1 MNDETSLA
9 KFIGSLATDVV
20 KLGIASAISWGAAT
34 AITTLTAVVS
44 VPLIVVVAFGLL
56 SAIALNMLDDKFG
69 VTDKVVAYL
78 EASQQ
83 EFVQK
88 AREIEKGIYDIGA
101 MYADKMLETGKEV
114 LESEVKRYIK
124 KSLKDIKPRIL

>member
-78 EASQQ
+78 ETSQQ

>member
-1 MNDETSLA
+1 
-9 KFIGSLATDVV
+9 
-20 KLGIASAISWGAAT
+20 
-34 AITTLTAVVS
+34 S

>member
-1 MNDETSLA
+1 MRSATQCRQKTALKTA
-9 KFIGSLATDVV
+9 K
-20 KLGIASAISWGAAT
+20 
-34 AITTLTAVVS
+34 
-44 VPLIVVVAFGLL
+44 
-56 SAIALNMLDDKFG
+56 
-69 VTDKVVAYL
+69 
-78 EASQQ
+78 QQ

-124 KSLKDIKPRIL
+124 KLLKDIKPRIL